1 MRINTCHDLEKLKRK
16 KFLKMDERKA
26 IREEL
31 ETATK
36 TIHLC
41 KLLLRKGIIP
51 KEDV

>member
-1 MRINTCHDLEKLKRK
+1 MRINTYYDLEKLKRK

-26 IREEL
+26 VREKL

-36 TIHLC
+36 TMQLC
-41 KLLLRKGIIP
+41 KILLRKGIIP